1 MKVLEFKSVIGI
13 VKTEKG
19 WKELESEGSIEVPT
33 YQPEVI
39 RCETSQAAELLK
51 KWAKL

>member
-1 MKVLEFKSVIGI
+1 MKVLKFKSVIGI

-19 WKELESEGSIEVPT
+19 WKELGSEGSIEVPT

-39 RCETSQAAELLK
+39 RCETSQAADLLR
-51 KWAKL
+51 KWENL

>member
-13 VKTEKG
+13 VKTENGFKEIGSKG
-19 WKELESEGSIEVPT
+19 FIEVPT
-33 YQPEVI
+33 YQPETI
-39 RCETSQAAELLK
+39 RCETPQAAELLK